1 MLKDVWLVA
10 HSWLQRRVLKQFE
23 GFWTG
28 LKSDFASGVS
38 RRVGPAEEVHP
49 DQ

>member
-1 MLKDVWLVA
+1 
-10 HSWLQRRVLKQFE
+10 
-23 GFWTG
+23 

-49 DQ
+49 DQWRVHWIS